1 MARKNRLLISKQN
14 SYSGSI
20 LLHLQL
26 QLWNIDLP
34 VYKIKTAAF
43 PRLANWFQV
52 AIANSQSHCQRAGLR
67 AMWWFSCEEVD
78 GILATPGPQAHPFCS
93 GVSRGY
99 MFFQK
104 KRRYIE
110 VIEVLYPK
118 KSDRESLG
126 LLLIAVFFLCLW
138 CWLKIQVPW
147 AVDPTYNHRR
157 QPLTWGSPTAFSTFL
172 VSEAAGRVSPL
183 CNLRDVG
190 KGEEVMWFKVKL
202 VEWKYYGNLKQQCK
216 WWETDRHARTDR
228 MAIENLV
235 ENDNHGNC
243 HWHHGS
249 SEKLWQSWNH

>member
-20 LLHLQL
+20 LFHLQL

-34 VYKIKTAAF
+34 VYKIKTATF

-67 AMWWFSCEEVD
+67 AMWCFSCEEVD
-78 GILATPGPQAHPFCS
+78 GILQ
-93 GVSRGY
+93 GVYVFSK
-99 MFFQK
+99 K

-110 VIEVLYPK
+110 VIEVLYPQ
-118 KSDRESLG
+118 KSDIESVG
-126 LLLIAVFFLCLW
+126 LLLIAPDCLW

-183 CNLRDVG
+183 CNLRE
-190 KGEEVMWFKVKL
+190 GEAMWFKVKL

-216 WWETDRHARTDR
+216 WMVRKCW
-228 MAIENLV
+228 
-235 ENDNHGNC
+235 
-243 HWHHGS
+243 
-249 SEKLWQSWNH
+249 